1 MSWRSHQD
9 KKRKMG
15 IIKAWVRGWVTGVE
29 SFLWSQVVMMI
40 CAMTRI
46 SFIYSSV

>member
-1 MSWRSHQD
+1 MSWWSHRD

-15 IIKAWVRGWVTGVE
+15 NIKAGVQGWVTGVE

-40 CAMTRI
+40 CAMTR
-46 SFIYSSV
+46 V